1 MSFLETFCPKR
12 LKRPPNNESKEI
24 SESEYMKV
32 CYTKTELTQEIAR
45 LRSETPALEGTT
57 PTLGF
62 VPTMGA
68 LHQGHLSLLWRARRE
83 NDIAV
88 ASIFVNPIQF
98 NNPND
103 LKTYPRD
110 LEADLKLLEPLEL
123 DLVFAPSAEE
133 MYPAGAPIE
142 HYDFGALEQVMEGK
156 KRPGHFNGVG
166 VVVGRLFKLIAP
178 DKAYFGEKDYQQIA
192 IIRELVRQLQL
203 KVQIVSCPIVREEDG
218 LALSSRNLLLTSEN
232 RALAPNIY
240 RILKESVAF
249 AQSGATVLEVRTLVE
264 TEVGHVPGMELEYF
278 EMVDGESLQPVT
290 RWEGAAAVMGC
301 IVVLLGGVR
310 LIDNIRYR

>member
-1 MSFLETFCPKR
+1 MKQAAIR
-12 LKRPPNNESKEI
+12 QEI
-24 SESEYMKV
+24 SESNLYMKV

-45 LRSETPALEGTT
+45 LRRETPALEGAT

-103 LKTYPRD
+103 LKTYPRN

-123 DLVFAPSAEE
+123 DLVFAPTAEV

-156 KRPGHFNGVG
+156 NRPGHFNGVG
-166 VVVGRLFKLIAP
+166 VVVGRLFKLINP

-192 IIRELVRQLQL
+192 VIQELVRQLQL
-203 KVQIVSCPIVREEDG
+203 PIQIVPCPIVREDDG
-218 LALSSRNLLLTSEN
+218 LALSSRNLLLSDEN

-240 RILKESVAF
+240 RILKESVAL
-249 AQSGATVLEVRTLVE
+249 AQGGATVLEVKTWVE
-264 TEVGHVPGMELEYF
+264 AEIGAVPGMALEYF
-278 EMVDGESLQPVT
+278 EMADGVSLQPVA
-290 RWEGAAAVMGC
+290 RWEGATHVVGC
-301 IVVLLGGVR
+301 IVVQLGGVR